1 MNTNKLSFRLST
13 VAKYVPENA
22 KVADIGSDHAY
33 LPCFLVKNEG
43 TPYAIAGEVAEGP
56 YQSAKR
62 NVLAE
67 GLATQISVRMGDGL
81 DVLENGEVDCITIAG
96 MGGALISSIL
106 EKGEA
111 KLESV
116 KRLVLQPNISAV
128 SVRKWLVKNNWEL
141 VAEEIIEE
149 DEKVYEI
156 LVADRGEVTRPYQG
170 IPIDQ
175 GLLLG
180 PFLLQNQNPIFKKKW
195 EMEKKNWE
203 RIFSQLEKAVQ
214 TEETVQ
220 KKIEVMEKIKLV
232 EEAMKR

>member
-156 LVADRGEVTRPYQG
+156 LVADRGEGTRPYLG
-170 IPIDQ
+170 FPIDQ